1 MAHLLRLFEMECLTQ
16 LVNFIDIEKEW
27 IPLYR
32 EWLKKENLEYVNLN
46 IVRKWMDNIN
56 KITGFSCQ
64 ENINLAIEKY
74 LQEYPQD
81 TQRDIIFG
89 IKLC

>member
-1 MAHLLRLFEMECLTQ
+1 MTHLLRIFEMECLTQ
-16 LVNFIDIEKEW
+16 LVNFINIEKEW
-27 IPLYR
+27 TPLYR

-46 IVRKWMDNIN
+46 IVRKWMYNIN
-56 KITGFSCQ
+56 KITGYSCR
-64 ENINLAIEKY
+64 ENINMVIEKY
-74 LQEYPQD
+74 IQEYPED

>member
-16 LVNFIDIEKEW
+16 LVNHIDIEKEW

-32 EWLKKENLEYVNLN
+32 EWLVKENIEYANLN
-46 IVRKWMDNIN
+46 ILRKWMDNIN

-64 ENINLAIEKY
+64 ENINMAIEKY
-74 LQEYPQD
+74 IEEYPID
-81 TQRDIIFG
+81 TQTNIIFG